1 MTDKANIAAAAIA
14 KLEAEK
20 QRRLEEK
27 IGKGHAILI
36 PCDQALVIG
45 GPEGAEA
52 VVAEYKAR
60 ELAKLRA
67 AGETREVVFEEPMVI
82 ITGVPRPG
90 RDDECIAALAGGDY
104 KVAESRAK

>member
-27 IGKGHAILI
+27 IAKGEAILI
-36 PCDQALVIG
+36 PCDEALVVG
-45 GPEGAEA
+45 VPEGAEA
-52 VVAEYKAR
+52 VVADYKAR

-67 AGETREVVFEEPMVI
+67 SGETREVVFEEPMVI
-82 ITGVPRPG
+82 ITGVPSPG
-90 RDDECIAALAGGDY
+90 RDDGCIAALDGGDY